1 MSESEQ
7 FIYRKLEQVKE
18 AGVIVSIISRL
29 KIKKKTSKKAKDTT
43 GKTGLPLPNS
53 SKQLL
58 VFKTHFFRIQALW
71 F

>member
-7 FIYRKLEQVKE
+7 FLYRKLEQVKE
-18 AGVIVSIISRL
+18 AGVIGTITPKAL
-29 KIKKKTSKKAKDTT
+29 DNEKTSKKAKDTT

-58 VFKTHFFRIQALW
+58 VFKTHFFRIQAL
-71 F
+71 